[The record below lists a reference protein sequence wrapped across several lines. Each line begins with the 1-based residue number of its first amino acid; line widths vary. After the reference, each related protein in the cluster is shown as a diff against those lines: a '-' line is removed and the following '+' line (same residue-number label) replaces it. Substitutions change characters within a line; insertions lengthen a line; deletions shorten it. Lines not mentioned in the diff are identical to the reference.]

1 MGVTLFTDLQLSEP
15 LQRAINDLGITELT
29 EIQEKTIPLMM
40 QGRDVIGQAPTGTGK
55 TFAFGIPIIERL
67 DKESGKIQTLI
78 LAPTRE
84 LCLQICGDIKDLSKY
99 MPEIKVLAAYGGQPI
114 NKQLTALRKMPQILV
129 ATPGRLL
136 DHLNRRSVRLDSVTT
151 AVLDEAD
158 EMLDMG
164 FYKDVRKILD
174 KLPKKR
180 QLTMFSAT
188 MSRAVMDI
196 SWLFQRNV
204 VELSV
209 DAVEDNQPKITQYRI
224 QSQGTQKIADI
235 AELIRQKEYERV
247 MVFCNTKYATE
258 ALTYQLEKLGLE
270 VACLNGDMPQSERT
284 KIMNG
289 FKAGKLRVLVSTNV
303 AARGIDVDD
312 VSAVINYEMPQD
324 NNDYLHRIGRTGRAR
339 KVGVSYLFYDS
350 DALEKLDNLIKLT
363 DSVMTPMYFDERR
376 RLVEGDGKTD

>member
-1 MGVTLFTDLQLSEP
+1 
-15 LQRAINDLGITELT
+15 
-29 EIQEKTIPLMM
+29 
-40 QGRDVIGQAPTGTGK
+40 
-55 TFAFGIPIIERL
+55 
-67 DKESGKIQTLI
+67 

-84 LCLQICGDIKDLSKY
+84 LCLQICEDFKDLTKY
-99 MPEIKVLAAYGGQPI
+99 MPEIRVLAAYGGQPI
-114 NKQLTALRKMPQILV
+114 KKQLIALQKKPQILV

-136 DHLNRRSVRLDSVTT
+136 DHLGRRSVRLDGITT

-174 KLPKKR
+174 KLPRKR

-188 MSRAVMDI
+188 MSRPVMDI

-209 DAVEDNQPKITQYRI
+209 DSEQDNQPKITQFCI
-224 QSQGTQKIADI
+224 QSQGTQKVADI
-235 AELIRQKEYERV
+235 AELIKQKNYIRV

-258 ALTYQLEKLGLE
+258 ALAYQLSKTGLE
-270 VACLNGDMPQSERT
+270 VACLNGDMPQPDRT
-284 KIMNG
+284 RIMNN
-289 FKAGKLRVLVSTNV
+289 FKAGKLRVLISTNV

-350 DALEKLDNLIKLT
+350 DAVDKLSNLIKLT
-363 DSVMTPMYFDERR
+363 NSVMTPMCFDDQR
-376 RLVEGDGKTD
+376 RLVAREQMKSIANEE